1 MAEQAVTAER
11 EQPSAVTGRLCV
23 RRAVE
28 ADRLGL
34 FKLAVAMHRETS
46 FRAYAFNPEKAI
58 HGLGA
63 WIHGGFM
70 AVAEKDGQ
78 VIGMLAATKRSP
90 WFSDDPLLSED
101 LFYVAEAHRGTR
113 AGYLLMREFMAW
125 ARENAPCHVRA
136 GVATGK
142 GPAAERLYEHF
153 GMTYQG
159 GNFAL
164 DLPGEQA

>member
-1 MAEQAVTAER
+1 MADTAVLAER
-11 EQPSAVTGRLCV
+11 PAKASAGLRV

-46 FRAYAFNPEKAI
+46 FRAYAFNPQKAI
-58 HGLGA
+58 DSLGA
-63 WIHGGFM
+63 WIHGGLM
-70 AVAEKDGQ
+70 VVAEKDGQ
-78 VIGMLAATKRSP
+78 VVGMLAGSKHSP
-90 WFSDDPLLSED
+90 WFSDDKVVSER
-101 LFYVAEAHRGTR
+101 LFYVAADHRGGR
-113 AGYLLMREFMAW
+113 AGYMLMREFMAW
-125 ARENAPCHVRA
+125 ARENAPCHVSA
-136 GVATGK
+136 GVATGT